1 MSMSELKNLEAVI
14 SSGAFFVFLNKV
26 SVDDAL
32 DMRDSEPFDSKWMSN
47 FKRLEKVSISN
58 EEKELVNSVR
68 EKAFK
73 LSFQVIGESEI
84 SSCVSDDFEL
94 IAKDIL
100 LGNKDSWTITY
111 LWSLYRKGIFP
122 M

>member
-1 MSMSELKNLEAVI
+1 MSELKNLEAVI

-32 DMRDSEPFDSKWMSN
+32 DMRDSEPLDSKWMSN
-47 FKRLEKVSISN
+47 FERLEKVSISN

-84 SSCVSDDFEL
+84 SSCVSDDIEL

-100 LGNKDSWTITY
+100 LGNKDRWTITY